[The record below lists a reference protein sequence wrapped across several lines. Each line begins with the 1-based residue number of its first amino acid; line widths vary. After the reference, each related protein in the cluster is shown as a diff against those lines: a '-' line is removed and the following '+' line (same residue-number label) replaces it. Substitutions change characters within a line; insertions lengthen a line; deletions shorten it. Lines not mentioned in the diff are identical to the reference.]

1 MMLCLPLLPTHGEY
15 GSGSA
20 NLQLIWKNIWYFTA
34 FGTDNCNL
42 LQEFVPSNTL
52 LKLLHVEVKV
62 YKTLS
67 YTSLFQNVFGEKKSF
82 IISKG
87 NTIIPSGM
95 KKKKQLKENLCQCLL
110 VNLARTNLRILN
122 TWGWLCNII
131 NMKNGACPR
140 EPDTYLLITAW

>member
-20 NLQLIWKNIWYFTA
+20 NLKLIWKNIWYFTA

-67 YTSLFQNVFGEKKSF
+67 YTSLFQNVFG
-82 IISKG
+82 G
-87 NTIIPSGM
+87 
-95 KKKKQLKENLCQCLL
+95 KKKVLSFQKVIQLFPQ
-110 VNLARTNLRILN
+110 A
-122 TWGWLCNII
+122 
-131 NMKNGACPR
+131 
-140 EPDTYLLITAW
+140 